1 MKELSTQRLPC
12 FHLCSARRLAKLKL
26 LFLHQ
31 LSHKFGHRV
40 ISQAARMGKSGR
52 DHSGSGSASS
62 WSSRVIPEQRA
73 QDCPDGSGLSPL
85 RRPRTL
91 PGKPLPVRGH
101 LSDESFSNT
110 CGLLAALCFTD
121 RIKHQRTFFFLFF

>member
-1 MKELSTQRLPC
+1 MALPCRERYFGMKELSTQRLPC

-40 ISQAARMGKSGR
+40 ISQAARMGKSGK

-62 WSSRVIPEQRA
+62 WSSRVIPEQWA
-73 QDCPDGSGLSPL
+73 QHIVPMAPDCL
-85 RRPRTL
+85 R
-91 PGKPLPVRGH
+91 
-101 LSDESFSNT
+101 
-110 CGLLAALCFTD
+110 
-121 RIKHQRTFFFLFF
+121 